1 MLTEKTLDQIL
12 GVLELTKR
20 HYTAGAA
27 PAKAYQKS
35 VKEIARRDA
44 VRYQTIADGC
54 RRRLDLDNINEFMV
68 LLKEWLRGEPRRL
81 KALLAG
87 HIQKTDEYKLDDFF
101 ARQISAT
108 SSSLQGERKVED
120 LIEVIALKTPRNTAE
135 QLRTLAESAGKSL
148 DELAVEIIKKY
159 VDENYVLYLKE
170 LINSLPPERRQVVI
184 ASLTEKVTSK

>member
-12 GVLELTKR
+12 GVLELTKQ
-20 HYTAGAA
+20 HYNAGTG

-54 RRRLDLDNINEFMV
+54 RRRLDLDNINDFLA

-87 HIQKTDEYKLDDFF
+87 HIRKADEYKLDGFF
-101 ARQISAT
+101 ARHMTAASPSIQS
-108 SSSLQGERKVED
+108 GRKVDD
-120 LIEVIALKTPRNTAE
+120 LIETITLRTPRNTAD
-135 QLRTLAESAGKSL
+135 QLRALAEAKGKSI

-159 VDENYVLYLKE
+159 VDEHYVLYLKE
-170 LINSLPPERRQVVI
+170 LINSLPPDRRQVVI
-184 ASLTEKVTSK
+184 ASLTEKVT